1 MGAIT
6 LDIFELIYIT
16 HESYMSLFPI
26 ILALRNTQV
35 HVGFLN
41 CYNVASNIEVSINEV
56 FYSDTILR
64 VLDINLNYN
73 YIQFG
78 RSFDNS
84 ESGYKNS
91 VIKNMCIFDYYF
103 NNICRDREISIFNEV
118 KDI

>member
-6 LDIFELIYIT
+6 LDIFRLIYIT

-26 ILALRNTQV
+26 ILALRDTQV
-35 HVGFLN
+35 HIGFLN
-41 CYNVASNIEVSINEV
+41 CYNVASNIEVFINEV
-56 FYSDTILR
+56 FCSDTILK
-64 VLDINLNYN
+64 VSDINLNYN

-84 ESGYKNS
+84 EFGYKNS
-91 VIKNMCIFDYYF
+91 VIKNMSTFDYYF
-103 NNICRDREISIFNEV
+103 NNICRDREISIFNKV

>member
-6 LDIFELIYIT
+6 LDIFGLIYIT
-16 HESYMSLFPI
+16 YESYMSLFPI
-26 ILALRNTQV
+26 ILTLRNIQV

-41 CYNVASNIEVSINEV
+41 CYNVASNIEVSINEI
-56 FYSDTILR
+56 FCSDTILR

-91 VIKNMCIFDYYF
+91 VIKNMYIFDYYF
-103 NNICRDREISIFNEV
+103 NNICRDREISIV
-118 KDI
+118 DSKP

>member
-6 LDIFELIYIT
+6 LDIFGLIYIT
-16 HESYMSLFPI
+16 YESYMSLFPI
-26 ILALRNTQV
+26 IFTLRNIQV
-35 HVGFLN
+35 HVGFFN
-41 CYNVASNIEVSINEV
+41 CYNVASNIEVSINEI
-56 FYSDTILR
+56 FCSDTILR

-78 RSFDNS
+78 RSFDNL

-91 VIKNMCIFDYYF
+91 VIKNMSTFDYYF